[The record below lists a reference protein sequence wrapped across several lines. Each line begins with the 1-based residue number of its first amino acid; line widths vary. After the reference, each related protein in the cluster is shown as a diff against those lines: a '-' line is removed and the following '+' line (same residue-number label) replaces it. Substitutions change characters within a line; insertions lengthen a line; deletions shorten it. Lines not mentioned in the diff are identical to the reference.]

1 MKTGGGLWSDWWVPR
16 LGSSLQRLIPPT
28 PLSRRLATQS
38 LLFATAEGTFL
49 TGSAVFFTQVVGL
62 RAAQVGLGLTIAGV
76 VSFLVAYPAGK
87 LTDRLGPQ
95 RMWAAGAMV
104 TALMFAA
111 WPFIDSFAGYV
122 TMVVCFEIVENAGG
136 AGRNAYILDVMPEG
150 ERVATQAYMYSSLN
164 VGFTLGAMIGGV
176 ALAFDNVTVMR
187 WMPLFTLAIGLANA
201 IFVARLPRAP
211 HDLARLEAKAGA
223 PRVAPHGRGP
233 LHNVGWMLASVC
245 NGTLWTNQVL
255 LNVVI
260 PLWLVQATD
269 APHWLLAWL
278 FGTNTVLCIFL
289 PAYTSRGVSTVT
301 DALRSIR
308 ISGVFFVAACLI
320 TMATHSTAGF
330 LTIFLVWLGHVAVT
344 GAELYVSGASWA
356 FQAKLMDPARRG
368 EYGGVAEVF
377 STLGGRWAPAV
388 YTLLAMSWHPS
399 ALPGAGWLVIAGL
412 GLLAVVGM
420 HPSVRMAERFLERE
434 GIVVHEPPDDGSETA
449 AIPSLTHGATG
460 ALAADDVDVLR

>member
-1 MKTGGGLWSDWWVPR
+1 MVLVSC
-16 LGSSLQRLIPPT
+16 LGPSLRRLIPPT

-49 TGSAVFFTQVVGL
+49 TGSAVFFTEVVGL

-87 LTDRLGPQ
+87 VTDRLGPK
-95 RMWAAGAMV
+95 RMWAVGAMV
-104 TALMFAA
+104 AALMFAA
-111 WPFIDSFAGYV
+111 WPFIGSFTGYV
-122 TMVVCFEIVENAGG
+122 TMVVCFEIVENAAG
-136 AGRNAYILDVMPEG
+136 AGRNAYILDVMPEQ
-150 ERVATQAYMYSSLN
+150 ERVATQAYMYSALN
-164 VGFTLGAMIGGV
+164 VGFTVGAVIGGI

-201 IFVARLPRAP
+201 IFIARLPKAP
-211 HDLARLEAKAGA
+211 HDLARSSASST
-223 PRVAPHGRGP
+223 PRATPRGRGP
-233 LHNVGWMLASVC
+233 LHNVGWMLGSLFLGAMWS
-245 NGTLWTNQVL
+245 NQVL

-289 PAYTSRGVSTVT
+289 PAYTSRGVATMA

-308 ISGVFFVAACLI
+308 ISGAFFVLACLI

-344 GAELYVSGASWA
+344 GAELYTSAASWA
-356 FQAKLMDPARRG
+356 FQAKLMDPERRV

-377 STLGGRWAPAV
+377 GTLGGRWAPAV
-388 YTLLAMSWHPS
+388 YTFLAMSWHP
-399 ALPGAGWLVIAGL
+399 AGLPGAGWLVIAGV
-412 GLLAVVGM
+412 AVVAVAGL
-420 HPSVRMAERFLERE
+420 HPATRLAERFLERE
-434 GIVVHEPPDDGSETA
+434 GIVVRDSSADA
-449 AIPSLTHGATG
+449 DAIATMPSLAHGATG
-460 ALAADDVDVLR
+460 ALTADDAEVLR

>member
-1 MKTGGGLWSDWWVPR
+1 MNPGVVSARMVLVSR
-16 LGSSLQRLIPPT
+16 LGPSLRRLIPPT

-62 RAAQVGLGLTIAGV
+62 RATQVGLGLTIAGV

-87 LTDRLGPQ
+87 VTDRLGPK
-95 RMWAAGAMV
+95 RMWSVGAFV
-104 TALMFAA
+104 AALMFAA
-111 WPFIDSFAGYV
+111 WPFIGSFTGYV
-122 TMVVCFEIVENAGG
+122 AMVVCFEIVENAAG
-136 AGRNAYILDVMPEG
+136 AGRNAYILDVMPED
-150 ERVATQAYMYSSLN
+150 ERVATQAYMYSALN
-164 VGFTLGAMIGGV
+164 VGFTLGAVIGGI

-201 IFVARLPRAP
+201 IFISRLPRAP
-211 HDLARLEAKAGA
+211 HDVARSSSST
-223 PRVAPHGRGP
+223 PRATPRGRGP
-233 LHNVGWMLASVC
+233 LRNVGWMLGSLFLGAMWS
-245 NGTLWTNQVL
+245 NQVL

-289 PAYTSRGVSTVT
+289 PAYTSRGVATMA

-308 ISGVFFVAACLI
+308 ISGAFFVLACLI

-344 GAELYVSGASWA
+344 GAELYTSAASWA
-356 FQAKLMDPARRG
+356 FQAKLMDPERRG

-377 STLGGRWAPAV
+377 GTLGGRWAPAV
-388 YTLLAMSWHPS
+388 YTFLAMSWHP
-399 ALPGAGWLVIAGL
+399 AGLPGAGWLVIAGV
-412 GLLAVVGM
+412 AVVAVAGL
-420 HPSVRMAERFLERE
+420 HPSTRLAERFLERE
-434 GIVVHEPPDDGSETA
+434 CIVVRDPSADADATA
-449 AIPSLTHGATG
+449 AMPSLAHGATG
-460 ALAADDVDVLR
+460 ALTADDVEVLR

>member
-1 MKTGGGLWSDWWVPR
+1 VVVPR
-16 LGSSLQRLIPPT
+16 LGESLRRLVPPT
-28 PLSRRLATQS
+28 TLSRRLATQS

-62 RAAQVGLGLTIAGV
+62 RAAQVGLGLTVAGV

-87 LTDRLGPQ
+87 LTDRIGPK
-95 RMWAAGAMV
+95 RMWSFGALV
-104 TALMFAA
+104 AALMFAA
-111 WPFIDSFAGYV
+111 WPFIDSFTGYLA
-122 TMVVCFEIVENAGG
+122 MVVCFEIIENAGG
-136 AGRNAYILDVMPEG
+136 AGRNAYILDVMPED

-164 VGFTLGAMIGGV
+164 VGFTLGAIIGGI
-176 ALAFDNVTVMR
+176 ALAFDNLTVMR
-187 WMPLFTLAIGLANA
+187 WLPLFTMAIGVVNA
-201 IFVARLPRAP
+201 AFITRLPRAP
-211 HDLARLEAKAGA
+211 HDVARSEADRRT
-223 PRVAPHGRGP
+223 PRVQPQGRGP
-233 LHNVGWMLASVC
+233 LHNIGWMLASLC

-289 PAYTSRGVSTVT
+289 PQYTSRGVATVS
-301 DALRSIR
+301 DALRSVR
-308 ISGVFFVAACLI
+308 VSGVFFVAACLI

-377 STLGGRWAPAV
+377 STLGGRWAPAL
-388 YTLLAMSWHPS
+388 YTLLAMSWHPRG
-399 ALPGAGWLVIAGL
+399 LPGAGWLVIAGI
-412 GLLAVVGM
+412 GILAVAGM
-420 HPSVRMAERFLERE
+420 HPAVRMAERFLERE
-434 GIVVHEPPDDGSETA
+434 GITESGGPPVDDLEAPT
-449 AIPSLTHGATG
+449 PSLT
-460 ALAADDVDVLR
+460 